1 MSNWMS
7 YQYGMRLLYTVAGA
21 RPMRRLMGYFFC
33 PKIYIGS
40 QGFTQALSLLNALL
54 EKKRVFI
61 VTDKAIRK
69 LAESIVPYFQQ
80 FMMTVEICDKAVPEP
95 PIPVVEE
102 IAEDMRKFEPDLI
115 VAVGGGSAMDSAKSA
130 WIRYEHPELDLALV
144 NALAPIGLRKKA
156 FLMAIPTTAGTGSE
170 TTSAYVLTDVDQT
183 PPRKVANQHP
193 EVVPDFAIL
202 LPELTVG
209 MPPELTVGTGLD
221 VLAHAVDAYLNR
233 QWANDLTDA
242 LAVKAIQLVLKFL
255 PVVYRSPRNLEA
267 RGRMQLA
274 ATIAGLAFGNSG
286 TSITHALGHS
296 LGKIFGIHHGKAVG
310 MFVPY
315 SLRFEAKVTDA
326 YVELAK
332 YLDITASTKEEYLD
346 KLTRLFKDFI
356 TGLGVPVALKDLGIS
371 REEYEAKKEVLVRYA
386 FEDPTTIFSLRPVSV
401 KDYEKLFDYA
411 YEGKDVDW

>member
-1 MSNWMS
+1 
-7 YQYGMRLLYTVAGA
+7 
-21 RPMRRLMGYFFC
+21 
-33 PKIYIGS
+33 
-40 QGFTQALSLLNALL
+40 
-54 EKKRVFI
+54 
-61 VTDKAIRK
+61 
-69 LAESIVPYFQQ
+69 
-80 FMMTVEICDKAVPEP
+80 
-95 PIPVVEE
+95 
-102 IAEDMRKFEPDLI
+102 
-115 VAVGGGSAMDSAKSA
+115 
-130 WIRYEHPELDLALV
+130 
-144 NALAPIGLRKKA
+144 
-156 FLMAIPTTAGTGSE
+156 
-170 TTSAYVLTDVDQT
+170 
-183 PPRKVANQHP
+183 
-193 EVVPDFAIL
+193 
-202 LPELTVG
+202 
-209 MPPELTVGTGLD
+209 
-221 VLAHAVDAYLNR
+221 YLNR

-296 LGKIFGIHHGKAVG
+296 LGKIFNIHHGKAVG

-346 KLTRLFKDFI
+346 KLTQLFKDFI
-356 TGLGVPVALKDLGIS
+356 TGLNVPVALKDLGIS
-371 REEYEAKKEVLVRYA
+371 REEYEAKKEVLVKYA